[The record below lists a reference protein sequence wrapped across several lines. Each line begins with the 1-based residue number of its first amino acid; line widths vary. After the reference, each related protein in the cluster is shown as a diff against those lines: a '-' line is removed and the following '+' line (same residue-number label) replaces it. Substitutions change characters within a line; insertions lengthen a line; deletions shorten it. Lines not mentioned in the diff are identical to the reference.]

1 MRQLSPAVAAV
12 LAEALE
18 TVTVPWLLCENT
30 PALSPGEAALVAAW
44 RHGDDA
50 MRAWLSLA
58 IRSDS

>member
-1 MRQLSPAVAAV
+1 VAAV